1 MLFYVIN
8 TLNEL
13 FPCVRKIS
21 SLHRYYS
28 PREKQLNTSATSDFV
43 MVLSYEA
50 HELYN
55 FFKAILGEMIGRPD
69 IYIKTDDDRKM
80 IKYVLEDVLI
90 KIN

>member
-28 PREKQLNTSATSDFV
+28 AREKQLSTSATTDFV
-43 MVLSYEA
+43 MVLAYEA

-55 FFKAILGEMIGRPD
+55 FFKASLGEMIGRPEM
-69 IYIKTDDDRKM
+69 YIKSEDDKKM
-80 IKYVLEDVLI
+80 IKYVLEDVLM
-90 KIN
+90 KVN